1 MKEFCDDRGT
11 NFYVFVMPTHI
22 TDLQLMQDIN
32 VYFDYLAWKSD
43 LSQIS
48 SVFDFQFP
56 TPYSNEK
63 IAPDMKYFF
72 DSTNATYI
80 TGNLILDYMLND
92 NPVFG
97 RVYTPDYAD
106 IFNNAD
112 ITEMD
117 ILAGDNSAR
126 TKFIEAAEDKE
137 N

>member
-1 MKEFCDDRGT
+1 
-11 NFYVFVMPTHI
+11 
-22 TDLQLMQDIN
+22 
-32 VYFDYLAWKSD
+32 
-43 LSQIS
+43 
-48 SVFDFQFP
+48 
-56 TPYSNEK
+56 
-63 IAPDMKYFF
+63 
-72 DSTNATYI
+72 
-80 TGNLILDYMLND
+80 MLND